1 MLTGLIM
8 YVKLFQSIYQGTLRG
23 NSNGL
28 LVFTNLLAHA
38 DQYGIVD
45 VHPKAIAE
53 EVGLTLE
60 QVKEALTE
68 LESPDIESRSP
79 ESEGRRIVLLD
90 GHRAW
95 GWQIVNYV
103 KYRAIKNEDDR
114 REQNRE
120 AQARW
125 REKNKQASADVS
137 SVSRG
142 KPMQKQKHIQKKEER
157 TARGSRLPTDFQAD
171 FPFAVEQGIQKPFE
185 ELAKFR
191 DYWSAQPGQK
201 GVKLDWQATW
211 RNWCRN
217 ARKNPADVARQTVPA
232 KQGRDPELERI
243 ERDRQLAAPPSLA
256 VLEQMARI
264 RQKVTAG

>member
-1 MLTGLIM
+1 MLTGFIM

-157 TARGSRLPTDFQAD
+157 TARGTRLPTDFQAD
-171 FPFAVEQGIQKPFE
+171 LDFAEQQGITTSLIE
-185 ELAKFR
+185 AAKFR

-217 ARKNPADVARQTVPA
+217 AKKNPADVARQTVPA
-232 KQGRDPELERI
+232 KPGPDPMKAVFDA
-243 ERDRQLAAPPSLA
+243 RDREAAPIPQA
-256 VLEQMARI
+256 IREQMA
-264 RQKVTAG
+264 KLTNMVKS

>member
-79 ESEGRRIVLLD
+79 ESE
-90 GHRAW
+90 
-95 GWQIVNYV
+95 
-103 KYRAIKNEDDR
+103 
-114 REQNRE
+114 
-120 AQARW
+120 
-125 REKNKQASADVS
+125 
-137 SVSRG
+137 
-142 KPMQKQKHIQKKEER
+142 
-157 TARGSRLPTDFQAD
+157 
-171 FPFAVEQGIQKPFE
+171 
-185 ELAKFR
+185 
-191 DYWSAQPGQK
+191 
-201 GVKLDWQATW
+201 
-211 RNWCRN
+211 
-217 ARKNPADVARQTVPA
+217 
-232 KQGRDPELERI
+232 
-243 ERDRQLAAPPSLA
+243 
-256 VLEQMARI
+256 
-264 RQKVTAG
+264 

>member
-68 LESPDIESRSP
+68 LEAPDIESRSP

-125 REKNKQASADVS
+125 REKNKQVSSDVS

-142 KPMQKQKHIQKKEER
+142 KPMQKQKHIQKKSEKNTATDVATPDGVSESIWLDFLKIR
-157 TARGSRLPTDFQAD
+157 KSKRAPMTETALIGIIKEANKAGLSLSEALSMSCARGWQSFEASWAKKDSGLNKQEALEAGNS
-171 FPFAVEQGIQKPFE
+171 AVLKRFMEK
-185 ELAKFR
+185 
-191 DYWSAQPGQK
+191 D
-201 GVKLDWQATW
+201 
-211 RNWCRN
+211 N
-217 ARKNPADVARQTVPA
+217 AR
-232 KQGRDPELERI
+232 L
-243 ERDRQLAAPPSLA
+243 
-256 VLEQMARI
+256 
-264 RQKVTAG
+264 